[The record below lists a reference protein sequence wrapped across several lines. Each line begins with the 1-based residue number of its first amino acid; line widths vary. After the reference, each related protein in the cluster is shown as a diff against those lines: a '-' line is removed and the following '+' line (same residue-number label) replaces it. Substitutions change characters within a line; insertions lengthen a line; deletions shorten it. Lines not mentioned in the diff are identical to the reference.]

1 MIIQLDWSQH
11 VFLKKLG
18 LKKKSPVFIVNLS
31 RQTALHA
38 SVETGQFKVVQY
50 LVEHNIDTTRKDIFG
65 HTAMDLAQLLNRKE
79 ILELFERS
87 RSRGNSENN
96 VWIPSHNGVTT
107 FMKSISTLYKLSSN
121 TFWFFYI
128 LWKRFTPPRP

>member
-1 MIIQLDWSQH
+1 MQRSVSFFVGSRAQC
-11 VFLKKLG
+11 VVQKKLG
-18 LKKKSPVFIVNLS
+18 SLKKSPVFIVNLS

-79 ILELFERS
+79 ILGLFERS

-96 VWIPSHNGVTT
+96 V
-107 FMKSISTLYKLSSN
+107 
-121 TFWFFYI
+121 
-128 LWKRFTPPRP
+128 

>member
-1 MIIQLDWSQH
+1 M
-11 VFLKKLG
+11 FFKKNLG
-18 LKKKSPVFIVNLS
+18 SFKKSPVCIVNLS

-50 LVEHNIDTTRKDIFG
+50 LVEHNIDTTRKDVFG
-65 HTAMDLAQLLNRKE
+65 HTAMDLAQLLNRKD

-96 VWIPSHNGVTT
+96 V
-107 FMKSISTLYKLSSN
+107 
-121 TFWFFYI
+121 
-128 LWKRFTPPRP
+128 

>member
-1 MIIQLDWSQH
+1 MVGCSCET
-11 VFLKKLG
+11 KKIAVQKKFGSL
-18 LKKKSPVFIVNLS
+18 KKSPVFIVNLS

-96 VWIPSHNGVTT
+96 V
-107 FMKSISTLYKLSSN
+107 
-121 TFWFFYI
+121 
-128 LWKRFTPPRP
+128 